1 MEGEEKALD
10 EVDAFPQVLTFIGFN
25 DKNTTFDA
33 TDQTYDFIFVFPMH
47 ETPELLDKIIYL
59 AMTALHYKSYCTG
72 AVEPVESMDYIG
84 TLQPLKVEIGA
95 CILSGTKPLS
105 HKQHSKQIKGS
116 TRISK

>member
-1 MEGEEKALD
+1 MKSTPFLKS
-10 EVDAFPQVLTFIGFN
+10 LTFIGFN
-25 DKNTTFDA
+25 DKNTTFVA

-47 ETPELLDKIIYL
+47 ETPELLDKVSYL
-59 AMTALHYKSYCTG
+59 AMTALHYKSYSTG
-72 AVEPVESMDYIG
+72 AIEPVESMDYIG

-95 CILSGTKPLS
+95 CISSGTKPLS